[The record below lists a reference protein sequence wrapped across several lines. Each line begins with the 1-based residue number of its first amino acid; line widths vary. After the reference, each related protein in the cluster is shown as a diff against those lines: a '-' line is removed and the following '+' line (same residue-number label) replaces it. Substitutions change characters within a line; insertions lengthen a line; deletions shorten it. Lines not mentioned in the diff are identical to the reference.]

1 MLYLCPKVFSK
12 EIMNEIQEDTI
23 DFSFYFQALSK
34 HWLLIV
40 CMAALGILGA
50 ILTNALMQARYKSTV
65 LMMIDRE
72 NSGRIEQISFG
83 SWTSDED
90 YYRTQYKLLES
101 KTLLEKVYKDL
112 NLSEIPEYAGGWKE
126 LKKSLIISPI
136 TRSRL
141 VEVTITSFDRH
152 LATQIANYLA
162 QSFAQQNIKNRLS
175 MAGEVIT
182 ALESTEQ
189 SPEQQELL
197 NSLPQVVNS
206 DFIKGLKNQEL
217 AKSSELS
224 KLLGK
229 YTEQHPEVISL
240 KKQLASIQNII
251 DRETRRLLQSIKI
264 DLSGQF
270 SANNIRI
277 VDEAVVPERPYRP
290 RKILNV
296 GIGMLAGLILGVI
309 LSLLSEFI
317 NQNIKSAKEVED
329 ILKLPLLGFIPHEKQ
344 RKGFE
349 DYRIMLKEGNV
360 LTAEN
365 IRNIRTMVSF
375 SLNAGKV
382 KSLLITSSLQG
393 EGKSFLSSSL
403 STAFAQAGK
412 KVLLVDGDLRRGRLH
427 RIFKISNEKGLS
439 SLWTEGQTIEG
450 TKKNIQKTDVKNL
463 SVLTSGPRPANSSE
477 LLSTPILKE
486 FIENLFNTFD
496 LVLIDCPASL
506 PVADTFLWGQII
518 DKAIFTVRQGK
529 TAVKSAK
536 FALERMKQTNIKVIG
551 CVIND
556 CHQSGTPYGEYGYY
570 RSYYNDKK

>member
-1 MLYLCPKVFSK
+1 
-12 EIMNEIQEDTI
+12 MNETQEETI
-23 DFSFYFQALSK
+23 DLSFYFQALLK
-34 HWLLIV
+34 HWRLILFMIFIGV
-40 CMAALGILGA
+40 AGA
-50 ILTNALMQARYKSTV
+50 VLANALIQPRYKATV

-72 NSGRIEQISFG
+72 NSGRIEQVSFG

-101 KTLLEKVYKDL
+101 KTLLEKVYRDL
-112 NLSEIPEYAGGWKE
+112 NLAEVPEFAKGWKS
-126 LKKSLIISPI
+126 LKKNLSVSPI

-141 VEVTITSFDRH
+141 VEVTVSSFDKR
-152 LATQIANYLA
+152 LATSITNYLA
-162 QSFAQQNIKNRLS
+162 KSFASQNIKNRLS

-224 KLLGK
+224 RLLGK

-240 KKQLASIQNII
+240 KKQLASIQRII
-251 DRETRRLLQSIKI
+251 DRETKRLLQSIKI

-277 VDEAVVPERPYRP
+277 IDEAIVPERPYMP
-290 RKILNV
+290 RKVLNIA
-296 GIGMLAGLILGVI
+296 IGLAAGLLLGI
-309 LSLLSEFI
+309 IFSLLAEFM
-317 NQNIKSAKEVED
+317 NQTVKSAKEIED
-329 ILKLPLLGFIPHEKQ
+329 VLKLPLLGFVPHEKQ

-349 DYRIMLKEGNV
+349 DYRIMLKTGNV

-365 IRNIRTMVSF
+365 IRNIRTMISF

-382 KSLLITSSLQG
+382 KSLLVTSSLQG

-403 STAFAQAGK
+403 SAAFAQVGK
-412 KVLLVDGDLRRGRLH
+412 KVLLIDGDLRRGRLH
-427 RIFKISNEKGLS
+427 RIFKLSNEKGLS
-439 SLWTEGQTIEG
+439 SLWTEGQTLEG
-450 TKKNIQKTDVKNL
+450 TKKNIQKTDVKDL
-463 SVLTSGPRPANSSE
+463 FVLTSGARPANSSE

-486 FIENLFNTFD
+486 FIED
-496 LVLIDCPASL
+496 LMNSYDLIIIDCPASL
-506 PVADTFLWGQII
+506 PVADTFLWGQIV

-529 TAVKSAK
+529 TSIKSAK
-536 FALERMKQTNIKVIG
+536 FALERMKHTNIKVFG

-570 RSYYNDKK
+570 KSYYNDKK

>member
-1 MLYLCPKVFSK
+1 
-12 EIMNEIQEDTI
+12 MNEIQQEETI
-23 DFSFYFQALSK
+23 DFSFYIQAIFK
-34 HWLLIV
+34 HWRLI
-40 CMAALGILGA
+40 CFISFFGLLGA
-50 ILTNALMQARYKSTV
+50 ILVNALMQPRYKATV

-72 NSGRIEQISFG
+72 NSGRIEQVSFG

-112 NLSEIPEYAGGWKE
+112 NLSEVPEFASGWKS
-126 LKKSLIISPI
+126 LKGSLSVTPI

-141 VEVTITSFDRH
+141 VEVTITSYDRQ
-152 LATQIANYLA
+152 LAAKITNYLA
-162 QSFAQQNIKNRLS
+162 KSFAAQNIKNRLS

-197 NSLPQVVNS
+197 NSLPQIVNS

-217 AKSSELS
+217 TKSSELS

-240 KKQLASIQNII
+240 KKQLASIQKII
-251 DRETRRLLQSIKI
+251 DRETKRLLQSIKI

-277 VDEAVVPERPYRP
+277 IDEAIAPELPYKP
-290 RKILNV
+290 RKILNIA
-296 GIGMLAGLILGVI
+296 IGLVIGLVLGVLI
-309 LSLLSEFI
+309 SLFAEFLS
-317 NQNIKSAKEVED
+317 QTIKSAKEVEE
-329 ILKLPLLGFIPHEKQ
+329 ILKLPLLGFVPHEKQ

-365 IRNIRTMVSF
+365 IRNIRTMLSF

-382 KSLLITSSLQG
+382 KNLLITSSLQG

-403 STAFAQAGK
+403 SAAFAQAGK
-412 KVLLVDGDLRRGRLH
+412 KVLLIDGDLRRGRLH
-427 RIFKISNEKGLS
+427 RIFKLSNEKGLS
-439 SLWTEGQTIEG
+439 SLWTEGQTLEG
-450 TKKNIQKTDVKNL
+450 AKKNIQKTDVKDL
-463 SVLTSGPRPANSSE
+463 FVLTSGPRPANSSE
-477 LLSTPILKE
+477 LLSTPVLKD
-486 FIENLFNTFD
+486 FIESLQNSFD
-496 LVLIDCPASL
+496 LIFIDCPASL

-518 DKAIFTVRQGK
+518 DKAIFTVRQNK
-529 TAVKSAK
+529 TSIKSAK

-570 RSYYNDKK
+570 KSYYNDKK

>member
-1 MLYLCPKVFSK
+1 
-12 EIMNEIQEDTI
+12 MNEIQQEENI
-23 DFSFYFQALSK
+23 DFSFYLQALLK
-34 HWLLIV
+34 HWRLI
-40 CMAALGILGA
+40 CSMLFFGLLGA
-50 ILTNALMQARYKSTV
+50 ILVNALMQPRYKATV

-72 NSGRIEQISFG
+72 NSGRIEQVSFG

-112 NLSEIPEYAGGWKE
+112 NLAEIPEFALGWK
-126 LKKSLIISPI
+126 SLRASLSISPI

-141 VEVTITSFDRH
+141 VEVTGTSYDSKLAAKIT
-152 LATQIANYLA
+152 NYLA
-162 QSFAQQNIKNRLS
+162 KSFAAQNIKNRLS

-197 NSLPQVVNS
+197 NSLPQIVNS

-217 AKSSELS
+217 TKSSELS

-240 KKQLASIQNII
+240 KKQLAAIQKII
-251 DRETRRLLQSIKI
+251 DRETKRLLQSIKI

-277 VDEAVVPERPYRP
+277 IDEAVVPERPYRP
-290 RKILNV
+290 RKLLNIA
-296 GIGMLAGLILGVI
+296 IGLAVGLILGI
-309 LSLLSEFI
+309 LVSFLAEFLS
-317 NQNIKSAKEVED
+317 QTIKSAKEVED
-329 ILKLPLLGFIPHEKQ
+329 ILKLPLLGFVPHEKQ

-365 IRNIRTMVSF
+365 IRNIRTMLSF

-382 KSLLITSSLQG
+382 KNLLITSSLQG
-393 EGKSFLSSSL
+393 EGKSFISSSL
-403 STAFAQAGK
+403 ASAFAQAGK
-412 KVLLVDGDLRRGRLH
+412 KVLLIDGDLRRGRLH
-427 RIFKISNEKGLS
+427 RIFKLSNEKGLS
-439 SLWTEGQTIEG
+439 SLWTEGQTLEG
-450 TKKNIQKTDVKNL
+450 AKKNIQKTDVKDL
-463 SVLTSGPRPANSSE
+463 FVLTSGSRPANSSE
-477 LLSTPILKE
+477 LLSSPVLKD
-486 FIENLFNTFD
+486 FIDSLQNSFD
-496 LVLIDCPASL
+496 LILIDCPASL

-518 DKAIFTVRQGK
+518 DKAVFAVRQGK
-529 TAVKSAK
+529 TSVKSAK
-536 FALERMKQTNIKVIG
+536 FALERMKQANIKVIG

-570 RSYYNDKK
+570 KSYYNESK

>member
-1 MLYLCPKVFSK
+1 
-12 EIMNEIQEDTI
+12 MNEIQQEENI
-23 DFSFYFQALSK
+23 DFSFYFQAVLK
-34 HWLLIV
+34 HWRLI
-40 CMAALGILGA
+40 CFMMFFGLLGA
-50 ILTNALMQARYKSTV
+50 ILVNALMQPRYKATV

-72 NSGRIEQISFG
+72 NSGRIEQMPFG
-83 SWTSDED
+83 SWASDED

-112 NLSEIPEYAGGWKE
+112 NLAEVPEFEKGWKS
-126 LKKSLIISPI
+126 LKDRLSITPI

-141 VEVTITSFDRH
+141 VEVTVSSYDNQ
-152 LATQIANYLA
+152 LAAKMTNYLA
-162 QSFAQQNIKNRLS
+162 ESFATQNIKNRLS
-175 MAGEVIT
+175 MAGEVIS

-217 AKSSELS
+217 EKSSELS
-224 KLLGK
+224 RLLGK

-240 KKQLASIQNII
+240 KKQFASIREII
-251 DRETRRLLQSIKI
+251 DRETKRLLQSIKI

-277 VDEAVVPERPYRP
+277 IDYAVVPERPYRP
-290 RKILNV
+290 RKLLNIA
-296 GIGMLAGLILGVI
+296 IGLAAGLLLGI
-309 LSLLSEFI
+309 IFSLLAEFLS
-317 NQNIKSAKEVED
+317 QTVKSAKEVED
-329 ILKLPLLGFIPHEKQ
+329 VLKLPLLGFVPHEKQ

-365 IRNIRTMVSF
+365 IRNIRTMLSF

-393 EGKSFLSSSL
+393 EGKSFISSSL
-403 STAFAQAGK
+403 AAAFAQTGK
-412 KVLLVDGDLRRGRLH
+412 KVLLIDGDLRRGRLH
-427 RIFKISNEKGLS
+427 RIFKLANENGLS
-439 SLWTEGQTIEG
+439 SLWTEGQTLEG
-450 TKKNIQKTDVKNL
+450 AKKNIQKTDVKNL
-463 SVLTSGPRPANSSE
+463 FVLTSGPRPANSSE
-477 LLSTPILKE
+477 LLSTPVLKE
-486 FIENLFNTFD
+486 FIESLFDSFD

-518 DKAIFTVRQGK
+518 DKAVFTVKQGK
-529 TAVKSAK
+529 TSVKSAK
-536 FALERMKQTNIKVIG
+536 FALERMKQANIKVIG

-570 RSYYNDKK
+570 KSYYNDK

>member
-1 MLYLCPKVFSK
+1 
-12 EIMNEIQEDTI
+12 MNEEKEESFDL
-23 DFSFYFQALSK
+23 SFYFQALRK
-34 HWLLIV
+34 HWSLILFIILLG
-40 CMAALGILGA
+40 LSGA
-50 ILTNALMQARYKSTV
+50 VITNALMQPRYKATV

-72 NSGRIEQISFG
+72 NSGRIEQMSFG

-101 KTLLEKVYKDL
+101 KTLLEKVYKEL
-112 NLSEIPEYAGGWKE
+112 NLGEIPEFSSGWKV
-126 LKKSLIISPI
+126 LKKNLSVSPI

-141 VEVTITSFDRH
+141 VEVTVSSYDKNLAARIT
-152 LATQIANYLA
+152 NYLA
-162 QSFAQQNIKNRLS
+162 QSFAAQNIKNRLS

-197 NSLPQVVNS
+197 NSLPQIVNS

-224 KLLGK
+224 RLLGK
-229 YTEQHPEVISL
+229 YTQNHPEVLSL
-240 KKQLASIQNII
+240 KKQLDSIQRII
-251 DRETRRLLQSIKI
+251 DRETKRLLQSIKI

-277 VDEAVVPERPYRP
+277 IDEAIVPERPYMP
-290 RKILNV
+290 RKVLNIA
-296 GIGMLAGLILGVI
+296 IGLAAGLLLGI
-309 LSLLSEFI
+309 IFSLLAEFL
-317 NQNIKSAKEVED
+317 NQTIKSAKEVED

-349 DYRIMLKEGNV
+349 DYRIMLKEGNI

-365 IRNIRTMVSF
+365 IRNIRTMLSF

-382 KSLLITSSLQG
+382 KSLLVTSSLQG

-403 STAFAQAGK
+403 ATAFAQVGK
-412 KVLLVDGDLRRGRLH
+412 KVLLIDGDLRRGRLH
-427 RIFKISNEKGLS
+427 RIFKLSNEKGLS
-439 SLWTEGQTIEG
+439 SLWTEGQTLEG
-450 TKKNIQKTDVKNL
+450 AKKNIQKTDVKGL
-463 SVLTSGPRPANSSE
+463 FVLTSGARPANSSE

-486 FIENLFNTFD
+486 FIED
-496 LVLIDCPASL
+496 LMNSYDLIIIDCPASL
-506 PVADTFLWGQII
+506 PVADTFLWGQIV

-529 TAVKSAK
+529 TSIKSAK
-536 FALERMKQTNIKVIG
+536 FALERMKQTNIKVFG

-570 RSYYNDKK
+570 KSYYNDKK

>member
-1 MLYLCPKVFSK
+1 
-12 EIMNEIQEDTI
+12 MNETQEETI
-23 DFSFYFQALSK
+23 DLSFYFQALLK
-34 HWLLIV
+34 HWRLILFMIFIGV
-40 CMAALGILGA
+40 LGA
-50 ILTNALMQARYKSTV
+50 VTINALMQPRYKATV

-72 NSGRIEQISFG
+72 NSGRIEQVSFG

-101 KTLLEKVYKDL
+101 KTLLEKVYRDL
-112 NLSEIPEYAGGWKE
+112 NLAEVPEFAKGWKS
-126 LKKSLIISPI
+126 LKKNLSVSPI

-141 VEVTITSFDRH
+141 VEVTVSSFDKR
-152 LATQIANYLA
+152 LATNITNYLA
-162 QSFAQQNIKNRLS
+162 RSFAAQNIKNRLS

-224 KLLGK
+224 RLLGK

-240 KKQLASIQNII
+240 KKQLASIQRII
-251 DRETRRLLQSIKI
+251 DRETKRLLQSIKI

-277 VDEAVVPERPYRP
+277 IDEAIVPERPYMP
-290 RKILNV
+290 RKVLNIA
-296 GIGMLAGLILGVI
+296 IGLAAGLLLGI
-309 LSLLSEFI
+309 IFSLLAEFM
-317 NQNIKSAKEVED
+317 NQTVKSAKEIED
-329 ILKLPLLGFIPHEKQ
+329 VLKLPLLGFVPHEKQ

-349 DYRIMLKEGNV
+349 DYRIMLKTGNV

-365 IRNIRTMVSF
+365 IRNIRTMISF

-382 KSLLITSSLQG
+382 KSLLVTSSLQG

-403 STAFAQAGK
+403 SAAFAQAGK
-412 KVLLVDGDLRRGRLH
+412 KVLLIDGDLRRGRLH
-427 RIFKISNEKGLS
+427 RIFKLSNEKGLS
-439 SLWTEGQTIEG
+439 SLWTEGQTLEG
-450 TKKNIQKTDVKNL
+450 TKKNIQKTDVKDL
-463 SVLTSGPRPANSSE
+463 FVLTSGARPANSSE

-486 FIENLFNTFD
+486 FIED
-496 LVLIDCPASL
+496 LMDSYDLIIIDCPASL
-506 PVADTFLWGQII
+506 PVADTFLWGQIV

-529 TAVKSAK
+529 TSIKSAK
-536 FALERMKQTNIKVIG
+536 FALERMKHTNIKVFG

>member
-1 MLYLCPKVFSK
+1 
-12 EIMNEIQEDTI
+12 MNETREENI
-23 DFSFYFQALSK
+23 DFSFYFQALFK
-34 HWLLIV
+34 HWLLILFMIAFGV
-40 CMAALGILGA
+40 FGA
-50 ILTNALMQARYKSTV
+50 VLTNALMQPRYKSTV

-72 NSGRIEQISFG
+72 NSGRIEQISLG

-101 KTLLEKVYKDL
+101 KTLLEKVFRDL
-112 NLSEIPEYAGGWKE
+112 NLEEIPEYSKGWKD
-126 LKKSLIISPI
+126 LKKSLSVSPVV
-136 TRSRL
+136 RSRL
-141 VEVTITSFDRH
+141 VEITITSYDNR
-152 LATQIANYLA
+152 LAAQIANYLA
-162 QSFAQQNIKNRLS
+162 KSFAQQNIKNRLS

-197 NSLPQVVNS
+197 NSLPQIVNS

-217 AKSSELS
+217 EKSSELS
-224 KLLGK
+224 RLLGK
-229 YTEQHPEVISL
+229 YTEQHPEVISI
-240 KKQLASIQNII
+240 KKQLASIQQII
-251 DRETRRLLQSIKI
+251 DRETKRLLQSIKI

-277 VDEAVVPERPYRP
+277 IDEAVVPEKPYRP
-290 RKILNV
+290 RKLLNIA
-296 GIGMLAGLILGVI
+296 IGLVAGAILGVI
-309 LSLLSEFI
+309 LSLLAELI
-317 NQNIKSAKEVED
+317 NQTVKSSKEIED
-329 ILKLPLLGFIPHEKQ
+329 ILKLPLLGFVPHEKQ

-393 EGKSFLSSSL
+393 EGKSFISSSL
-403 STAFAQAGK
+403 ATAFAQAGK

-450 TKKNIQKTDVKNL
+450 AKKNIQKTDVKGL

-477 LLSTPILKE
+477 LLSTPVLRE
-486 FIENLFNTFD
+486 FVESLFNDFD

-570 RSYYNDKK
+570 KSYYTDKK

>member
-1 MLYLCPKVFSK
+1 
-12 EIMNEIQEDTI
+12 MNEIQQEENI
-23 DFSFYFQALSK
+23 DFSFYFQALLK
-34 HWLLIV
+34 HWRLIV
-40 CMAALGILGA
+40 FMVFLGLIGA
-50 ILTNALMQARYKSTV
+50 ILANVLIQPRYKSTV

-112 NLSEIPEYAGGWKE
+112 NLAEVPEFSTGWKT
-126 LKKSLIISPI
+126 LKKSLTVSPI

-141 VEVTITSFDRH
+141 VEITVTSYDNRLSTKIT
-152 LATQIANYLA
+152 NYLA
-162 QSFAQQNIKNRLS
+162 KSFAEQNIKNRLS
-175 MAGEVIT
+175 MAGEVII

-217 AKSSELS
+217 TKSSELS
-224 KLLGK
+224 RLLGK
-229 YTEQHPEVISL
+229 YTDQHPEVISL
-240 KKQLASIQNII
+240 KKQLASIQQII
-251 DRETRRLLQSIKI
+251 DRETKRLLQSIKI

-270 SANNIRI
+270 SANNVRI
-277 VDEAVVPERPYRP
+277 IDEAIIPEKPYMP
-290 RKILNV
+290 RKLINIA
-296 GIGMLAGLILGVI
+296 IGLAAGLILGVI
-309 LSLLSEFI
+309 FSLLAEFL
-317 NQNIKSAKEVED
+317 NQTIKSSKEIED
-329 ILKLPLLGFIPHEKQ
+329 ILKLPLIGFVPHEKQ

-365 IRNIRTMVSF
+365 IRNIRTMLSF
-375 SLNAGKV
+375 SLNAGKL

-403 STAFAQAGK
+403 ATAFAQVGK
-412 KVLLVDGDLRRGRLH
+412 KVLLIDGDLRRGRLH
-427 RIFKISNEKGLS
+427 RIFKLSNEKGLS
-439 SLWTEGQTIEG
+439 SLWTEGQTLEG
-450 TKKNIQKTDVKNL
+450 AKKNIQKTDVKDL
-463 SVLTSGPRPANSSE
+463 FVLTSGARPANSSE
-477 LLSTPILKE
+477 LLSTSILKE
-486 FIENLFNTFD
+486 FIENLISSYD

-506 PVADTFLWGQII
+506 PVADTFLWGQIV
-518 DKAIFTVRQGK
+518 DKTIFTVRQGK
-529 TAVKSAK
+529 TSVKSAK
-536 FALERMKQTNIKVIG
+536 FALERMKQANIKVVG

-556 CHQSGTPYGEYGYY
+556 CHQSGTPYNEYGYY
-570 RSYYNDKK
+570 KSYYNDAK

>member
-1 MLYLCPKVFSK
+1 
-12 EIMNEIQEDTI
+12 MNEIQQEETI
-23 DFSFYFQALSK
+23 DFSFYLQAILK
-34 HWLLIV
+34 HWRLI
-40 CMAALGILGA
+40 CFMLFFGLLGA
-50 ILTNALMQARYKSTV
+50 ILVNALMQERYKATV

-72 NSGRIEQISFG
+72 NSGRIEQVSFG

-112 NLSEIPEYAGGWKE
+112 NLAEIPEFAKGWKD
-126 LKKSLIISPI
+126 LKDSLSISPI

-141 VEVTITSFDRH
+141 VEVTVTSYDKQ
-152 LATQIANYLA
+152 LATKITNYLA
-162 QSFAQQNIKNRLS
+162 KSFAAQNIKNRLS

-197 NSLPQVVNS
+197 NSLPQIVNS

-217 AKSSELS
+217 TKSSELS
-224 KLLGK
+224 HLLGK
-229 YTEQHPEVISL
+229 YTDQHPEVISL
-240 KKQLASIQNII
+240 KKQLAAIQKII
-251 DRETRRLLQSIKI
+251 DRETKRLLQSIKI

-277 VDEAVVPERPYRP
+277 IDEAVVPEKPYRP
-290 RKILNV
+290 RKILNIAIGLAV
-296 GIGMLAGLILGVI
+296 GILLGIIVSLFAEF
-309 LSLLSEFI
+309 LS
-317 NQNIKSAKEVED
+317 QTIKSAKEIED
-329 ILKLPLLGFIPHEKQ
+329 ILKLPLLGFVPHEKQ

-349 DYRIMLKEGNV
+349 YYRIMLKEGNV

-365 IRNIRTMVSF
+365 IRNIRTMLSF

-382 KSLLITSSLQG
+382 KDLLITSSLQG

-403 STAFAQAGK
+403 SAAFSQAGK
-412 KVLLVDGDLRRGRLH
+412 KVLLIDGDLRRGRLH
-427 RIFKISNEKGLS
+427 RIFKLSNEKGLS
-439 SLWTEGQTIEG
+439 SLWTEGQTLEG
-450 TKKNIQKTDVKNL
+450 AKKNIQKTDVKDL
-463 SVLTSGPRPANSSE
+463 FVLTSGPRPANSSE
-477 LLSTPILKE
+477 LLSTPVLKD
-486 FIENLFNTFD
+486 FIDSLKDSFD
-496 LVLIDCPASL
+496 LILIDCPASL

-529 TAVKSAK
+529 TSVKSAK

-570 RSYYNDKK
+570 KSYYNDKK

>member
-1 MLYLCPKVFSK
+1 MDKIEQE
-12 EIMNEIQEDTI
+12 EII
-23 DFSFYFQALSK
+23 DFSFYFQAALK
-34 HWLLIV
+34 HWRLVAFMLF
-40 CMAALGILGA
+40 LGILGA
-50 ILTNALMQARYKSTV
+50 VLVNALMQPRYKATV

-72 NSGRIEQISFG
+72 NAGRIDQTPFG

-112 NLSEIPEYAGGWKE
+112 NLSEIPEFSKGWKS
-126 LKKSLIISPI
+126 LKDSLSVTPI

-141 VEVTITSFDRH
+141 VEVTVKSYDKH
-152 LATQIANYLA
+152 LATKTANYLA
-162 QSFAQQNIKNRLS
+162 KSFAAQNIKNRLS
-175 MAGEVIT
+175 VAGEVIT

-224 KLLGK
+224 LLLGK

-240 KKQLASIQNII
+240 KKQLATIQKII
-251 DRETRRLLQSIKI
+251 DRETKRLLQSIKI

-277 VDEAVVPERPYRP
+277 IDEAIAPEKPYRP
-290 RKILNV
+290 RKLLNILI
-296 GIGMLAGLILGVI
+296 GIAAGFVLGI
-309 LSLLSEFI
+309 IFSLLAEFL
-317 NQNIKSAKEVED
+317 NQTIKSAKEVEEV
-329 ILKLPLLGFIPHEKQ
+329 LKLPLLGFIPHEKQ

-365 IRNIRTMVSF
+365 VRNIRTMLSF
-375 SLNAGKV
+375 SLNAGKI
-382 KSLLITSSLQG
+382 KNLLITSSLQG

-403 STAFAQAGK
+403 ATAFAQAGK

-427 RIFKISNEKGLS
+427 RIFKLSNENGLS
-439 SLWTEGQTIEG
+439 SLWTEGQTLEG
-450 TKKNIQKTDVKNL
+450 AKKNIQKTDVKDL
-463 SVLTSGPRPANSSE
+463 FVLTSGPRPANSSE
-477 LLSTPILKE
+477 LLSTPVLKE
-486 FIENLFNTFD
+486 FIESLQNSYD
-496 LVLIDCPASL
+496 LILIDCPASL

-518 DKAIFTVRQGK
+518 DKAVFAVRQGK
-529 TAVKSAK
+529 TPVKSAK

-570 RSYYNDKK
+570 KSYYNEK

>member
-1 MLYLCPKVFSK
+1 
-12 EIMNEIQEDTI
+12 MNEIQQEENI
-23 DFSFYFQALSK
+23 DFSFYFQALLK
-34 HWLLIV
+34 HWRLIV
-40 CMAALGILGA
+40 FMVFLGLIGA
-50 ILTNALMQARYKSTV
+50 ILANVLIQPRYKSTV

-112 NLSEIPEYAGGWKE
+112 NLAEVPEFSTGWKT
-126 LKKSLIISPI
+126 LKKSLTVSPI

-141 VEVTITSFDRH
+141 VEITVTSYDNRLSTKIT
-152 LATQIANYLA
+152 NYLA
-162 QSFAQQNIKNRLS
+162 KSFAEQNIKNRLS

-217 AKSSELS
+217 TKSSELS
-224 KLLGK
+224 RLLGK
-229 YTEQHPEVISL
+229 YTDQHPEVISL
-240 KKQLASIQNII
+240 KKQLASIQQII
-251 DRETRRLLQSIKI
+251 DRETKRLLQSIKI

-270 SANNIRI
+270 SANNVRI
-277 VDEAVVPERPYRP
+277 IDEAIIPEKPYMP
-290 RKILNV
+290 RKLINIA
-296 GIGMLAGLILGVI
+296 IGLAAGLILGVI
-309 LSLLSEFI
+309 FSLLAEFL
-317 NQNIKSAKEVED
+317 NQTIKSSKEIED
-329 ILKLPLLGFIPHEKQ
+329 ILKLPLLGFVPHEKQ

-365 IRNIRTMVSF
+365 IRNIRTMLSF
-375 SLNAGKV
+375 SLNAGKL

-403 STAFAQAGK
+403 ATAFAQVGK
-412 KVLLVDGDLRRGRLH
+412 KVLLIDGDLRRGRLH
-427 RIFKISNEKGLS
+427 RIFKLSNEKGLS
-439 SLWTEGQTIEG
+439 SLWTEDQTLEG
-450 TKKNIQKTDVKNL
+450 AKKNIQKTDVKDL
-463 SVLTSGPRPANSSE
+463 FVLTSGARPANSSE
-477 LLSTPILKE
+477 LLSTSILKE
-486 FIENLFNTFD
+486 FIENLISSYD

-506 PVADTFLWGQII
+506 PVADAFLWGQIV
-518 DKAIFTVRQGK
+518 DKTIFTVRQGK
-529 TAVKSAK
+529 TSVKSAK
-536 FALERMKQTNIKVIG
+536 FALERMKQANIKVVG

-556 CHQSGTPYGEYGYY
+556 CHQSGTPYDEYGYY
-570 RSYYNDKK
+570 KSYYNDAK